1 VTAGGFDE
9 EQRHSD
15 RDRGDFLNIANVL
28 SLLRLGLLPFI
39 LFFLSSDDPS
49 HGRLA
54 VICMVVAFATDALDG
69 WFARRLN
76 QVSVFG
82 EMLDPIVDKAYT
94 ISIGLFL
101 IIFRGFPLYVAT
113 IILVRDFL
121 ILAMGSLLYRS
132 QAELP
137 HSNWLGKLTGCVY
150 GTTAIVYTLRVPWA
164 LWFSWMAF
172 GFALLSGMNYLVYFQ
187 RRIEKEKN

>member
-1 VTAGGFDE
+1 VTAGPSE
-9 EQRHSD
+9 EVRPVPA
-15 RDRGDFLNIANVL
+15 RDRGNVVNIANIL
-28 SLLRLGLLPFI
+28 SFVRLGLLPFI

-49 HGRLA
+49 HGQVA
-54 VICMVVAFATDALDG
+54 VVCMVVAFATDALDG

-82 EMLDPIVDKAYT
+82 EILDPIIDKAYT

-101 IIFRGFPLYVAT
+101 IVFREFPLYVAT

-121 ILAMGSLLYRS
+121 ILALGSLLFRS

-137 HSNWLGKLTGCVY
+137 HSNRLGKLTGCIY
-150 GTTAIVYTLRVPWA
+150 GSTAIVYTLRLPWA
-164 LWFSWMAF
+164 FWFSWVAF
-172 GFALLSGMNYLVYFQ
+172 GFAILSGMNYLIYFQ
-187 RRIEKEKN
+187 RRIEKEKA